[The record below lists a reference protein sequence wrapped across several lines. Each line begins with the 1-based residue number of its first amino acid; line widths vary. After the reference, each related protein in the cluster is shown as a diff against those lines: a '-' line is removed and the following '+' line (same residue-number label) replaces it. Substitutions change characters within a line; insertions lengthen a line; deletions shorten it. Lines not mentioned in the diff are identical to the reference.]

1 MEDVT
6 FKFQFEEL
14 VDNLWKDK
22 EKVHFE
28 VKGIARINNKP
39 KQYHGSSKCHVIPG
53 NSESF

>member
-14 VDNLWKDK
+14 VDNLWNDK

-28 VKGIARINNKP
+28 VKGIARTNNKP